1 MMVPLEVG
9 AFLPFQ
15 TAMITAFCSTNII
28 TDGWSGI
35 IFFKGSLVYTQATLY
50 HRVEESSSKG
60 FGQP

>member
-1 MMVPLEVG
+1 MVPLEVG

-15 TAMITAFCSTNII
+15 TALIITAFRSTNSI

-35 IFFKGSLVYTQATLY
+35 IFFEGRLVYTQATLY
-50 HRVEESSSKG
+50 YTVGESSSKG